1 MVENSQKMGEIFIK
15 GLRTIK
21 KPYIKDVR
29 GSGLFVGL
37 EFNDS
42 DKKNKFTAKNLCY
55 ILLKNKL
62 LSKPTHE
69 NIIRFSPPLLMTE
82 E

>member
-1 MVENSQKMGEIFIK
+1 MGETFIK

-21 KPYIKDVR
+21 KPYIGDVR

-37 EFNDS
+37 KFNDS
-42 DKKNKFTAKNLCY
+42 DRKTKFTDKNLCY

-69 NIIRFSPPLLMTE
+69 NIIRFSPPLLITE